1 MSITTDLISLI
12 RPINSIMVGFAV
24 IVGISITAPNKLL
37 TTLPIL
43 GFLTGFLISSYSM
56 VVNDLY
62 DLEVDK
68 INKLDRPIAQGR
80 IQSRSAVVFAIILLS
95 LGILSS
101 IAIGLNTFIIAS
113 VFAAIAWIY
122 NYKGKK
128 IMLIGNMMVA
138 ASVAIP
144 YIYGGATVGMIN
156 NSLLWFLALTSFL
169 AATGR
174 EIVKTIS
181 DVEGDAA
188 RNVKSIAR
196 IYGSHNT
203 AIIGALFFLGAVSST
218 IFPILIGQVGIIFTT
233 LILIPNALFIYA
245 AIKIVRDNSK
255 DGALQ
260 IKKLA
265 LIGMII
271 GMIIF
276 IIGGSY

>member
-1 MSITTDLISLI
+1 MSITTDLIILT
-12 RPINSIMVGFAV
+12 RPINSVMVGFAV
-24 IVGISITAPNKLL
+24 IVGISITAPNQLL
-37 TTLPIL
+37 TYLPLL
-43 GFLTGFLISSYSM
+43 GFFTGFLISSYSM

-68 INKLDRPIAQGR
+68 INNLDRPIAQGR
-80 IQSRSAVVFAIILLS
+80 IQPRTAITFAIILLL

-101 IAIGLNTFIIAS
+101 IVIGLNTFIIAS
-113 VFAAIAWIY
+113 VFAFIAWIY

-128 IMLIGNMMVA
+128 IMFIGNMMVA

-144 YIYGGATVGMIN
+144 YIYGGAIVEMIY

-181 DVEGDAA
+181 DVEGDAV
-188 RNVKSIAR
+188 RNVKSIAI
-196 IYGSHNT
+196 IYGSKNT
-203 AIIGALFFLGAVSST
+203 AIIGAIFFIGAVSST
-218 IFPILIGQVGIIFTT
+218 ILPIIINQVGIIFTT
-233 LILIPNALFIYA
+233 LILIPDALFIYA
-245 AIKIVRDNSK
+245 AIKIVRDHSK
-255 DGALQ
+255 NGSLL